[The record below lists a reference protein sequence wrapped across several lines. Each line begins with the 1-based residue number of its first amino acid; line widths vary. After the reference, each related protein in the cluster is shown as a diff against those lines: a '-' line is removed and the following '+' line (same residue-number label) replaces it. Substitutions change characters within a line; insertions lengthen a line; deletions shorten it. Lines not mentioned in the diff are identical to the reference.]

1 MGMLFSSL
9 GLLPCSDVVEVSA
22 SDLITGYVGQAGK
35 RTFDVLTK
43 ARGKVLFIDEAYQLN
58 PNKGGEYMQQAVDEL
73 VKALTSDEFKGRL
86 VVILAGY
93 EKDIDDMIKCNQGL
107 KSRFSEK
114 ILFQDFSLTATEELL
129 CLKLNEMGL
138 ELTSKTKAALPNIL
152 LDLINAPKFANGR
165 DIDTLSKRIYRKFAK
180 MAKDSSSTYVDIDL
194 ISSTLNEFLLTK
206 VETTESSLSNQRASS
221 KPSYAKMSDK
231 IFEPVM
237 LTTTKQEMIKVDRDK
252 DKEIEKDA
260 VNSDPTSNASKWQP
274 LQMLLDQKG
283 WNNELDV
290 AQLSTLDLNHP
301 TMESLVK
308 ELSSLSDLSIDAAM
322 NLLIEW
328 KTLQEGVQKK
338 MKEQQLE
345 LLLAKEQKRKARVP
359 IWRCAVCGRS
369 DKPYITCHVAPY
381 IVRYDEIDI

>member
-35 RTFDVLTK
+35 KTFDVLTK

-290 AQLSTLDLNHP
+290 AQLSALDLNHP

>member
-35 RTFDVLTK
+35 KTFDVLTK

>member
-1 MGMLFSSL
+1 MKS
-9 GLLPCSDVVEVSA
+9 VHH
-22 SDLITGYVGQAGK
+22 
-35 RTFDVLTK
+35 RTVFW
-43 ARGKVLFIDEAYQLN
+43 AIR
-58 PNKGGEYMQQAVDEL
+58 
-73 VKALTSDEFKGRL
+73 
-86 VVILAGY
+86 GY

-237 LTTTKQEMIKVDRDK
+237 LMF
-252 DKEIEKDA
+252 
-260 VNSDPTSNASKWQP
+260 
-274 LQMLLDQKG
+274 
-283 WNNELDV
+283 
-290 AQLSTLDLNHP
+290 
-301 TMESLVK
+301 
-308 ELSSLSDLSIDAAM
+308 
-322 NLLIEW
+322 
-328 KTLQEGVQKK
+328 
-338 MKEQQLE
+338 
-345 LLLAKEQKRKARVP
+345 
-359 IWRCAVCGRS
+359 
-369 DKPYITCHVAPY
+369 
-381 IVRYDEIDI
+381 